1 MDTLYSWRARRAG
14 GRITVTHS
22 CGKVP
27 NIDAIEVRG
36 SQIVAVQAAGS
47 ASNSAPGREFLLHV
61 PTEEQAQR
69 GAAGAAL
76 VRMDPPTD

>member
-27 NIDAIEVRG
+27 NIDAIEVRNG
-36 SQIVAVQAAGS
+36 EVIAVQAAGS
-47 ASNSAPGREFLLHV
+47 ASNSGPGREFRLHV
-61 PTEEQAQR
+61 PTGENPTA
-69 GAAGAAL
+69 AAL
-76 VRMDPPTD
+76 TRMDRPVQEG